1 MVFNSDIQTSL
12 KCDLIQYIDNYHMA
26 LVYSCYHN
34 TSKWHPKTII
44 TLNYFSL
51 LLRHVEELSC
61 YFRHRL
67 SAMQLV
73 KRFVK
78 ITFLMDE
85 LSRKENEPHIDHN
98 AMLTEV
104 KISYMGLVV
113 FSEED
118 VSLAQK
124 AQQI

>member
-1 MVFNSDIQTSL
+1 
-12 KCDLIQYIDNYHMA
+12 
-26 LVYSCYHN
+26 
-34 TSKWHPKTII
+34 
-44 TLNYFSL
+44 
-51 LLRHVEELSC
+51 
-61 YFRHRL
+61 
-67 SAMQLV
+67 MQLV

-98 AMLTEV
+98 AMLTKV